1 MKGDICIRLRTNIH
15 KLVKE
20 NNIFKKKKKKE
31 NVINY
36 HSLKCTNYQCYC
48 VAFLSFLLPLFACLL
63 LVFCYC
69 DCWPLVCFRCFFPPS
84 YSFIAGLDTTTSIL
98 CVRVF
103 FWLELLYHLALC
115 SCVCL
120 YHHFNYLIINFSII
134 YYTLLTI
141 LFCLLVSTKFSAI
154 SISIAILN
162 LSYIFR
168 MPFSFM
174 VHRF

>member
-20 NNIFKKKKKKE
+20 NNIFKKKKKERKR
-31 NVINY
+31 N
-36 HSLKCTNYQCYC
+36 K
-48 VAFLSFLLPLFACLL
+48 LSFTQMYQLSMLLCCFFIFSFTTVCMSFIGFLL
-63 LVFCYC
+63 LRLLAFGLF
-69 DCWPLVCFRCFFPPS
+69 PLFFPPS